1 VKRLA
6 IFGLG
11 AAIVAVLVIVL
22 TGGSSP
28 YVLHVRLAD
37 AAGLQQRSPV
47 MIGGVTAGTITLHL
61 GANDQ
66 VIADLDINRS
76 QAPVGR
82 NASVAIAAINFLGQK
97 EAEITRGNASDPAPS
112 GYTIPASHVTVGT
125 DLDQVLD
132 VLDPSTRARLA
143 VLIDETGTA
152 LTGRRADFSTLLEQ
166 LPPSIQDAN
175 ALLSELVSDNHTLA
189 DLVTSSD
196 QFVSQVTTQRS
207 QLSRL
212 IGTVGQTAVSVEG
225 RRQQLAQT
233 LAQAP
238 STLTTLQTFLGKLQ
252 ATTVPLGPAAQ
263 NISIT
268 AAPLRAALAQ
278 VGPFQHAAQPALSA
292 ATAVAPEL
300 TQLATQATPVVTQAN
315 PVIASLATFSS
326 ALVPVSG
333 ILNKSVDNLLAII
346 DNWSR
351 AIQFRDGLGHVFRG
365 EGAVSADSLTSI
377 INRLLGSHVSA
388 AARRRQSARTPTGT
402 RPAASSSART
412 PAGSAGQASA
422 PGSSSSSAPPS
433 QPASQGG
440 VAGLL
445 QQLAAAAGG
454 GSSSTSAPQGSLSSL
469 LNYLVK
475 P

>member
-6 IFGLG
+6 GLAVG
-11 AAIVAVLVIVL
+11 AAIVAVLVIAL

-76 QAPVGR
+76 QAPVGKD
-82 NASVAIAAINFLGQK
+82 ASVAIAAINFLGQK

-112 GYTIPASHVTVGT
+112 GYTVPSAHVTVGT

-152 LTGRRADFSTLLEQ
+152 LTGRRADFSSLLEQ

-175 ALLSELVSDNHTLA
+175 SLLSQLVGDNHTLA

-207 QLSRL
+207 QLGRM

-225 RRQQLAQT
+225 SRAQLAQT
-233 LAQAP
+233 LARAP
-238 STLTTLQTFLGKLQ
+238 GTLRTLQTFLAKLQ
-252 ATTVPLGPAAQ
+252 ATAVPLGPAAQ
-263 NISIT
+263 KISTT
-268 AAPLRAALAQ
+268 AAPLRATLAQ
-278 VGPFQHAAQPALSA
+278 VSPFQQAAQPTLSA

-300 TQLATQATPVVTQAN
+300 TQLANQATPVVKQAN
-315 PVIASLATFSS
+315 PVVSSLATFTA
-326 ALVPVSG
+326 ALGPVSG
-333 ILNKSVDNLLAII
+333 ILNKSVDNLLAIV

-351 AIQFRDGLGHVFRG
+351 AIEFRDGLSHVFRG

-377 INRLLGSHVSA
+377 INRLLASHAKS
-388 AARRRQSARTPTGT
+388 AARRGRSSVGAVTAPK
-402 RPAASSSART
+402 PAATSTAGK
-412 PAGSAGQASA
+412 PGSAGSSA
-422 PGSSSSSAPPS
+422 PGSSGTPGSPPS
-433 QPASQGG
+433 SQGG

-445 QQLAAAAGG
+445 QQLTAAAGG
-454 GSSSTSAPQGSLSSL
+454 SSSSSNPPQGSLSSL

>member
-1 VKRLA
+1 VKRVAL
-6 IFGLG
+6 FGLG
-11 AAIVAVLVIVL
+11 AAVIAVLVIVL

-82 NASVAIAAINFLGQK
+82 DASVAIAAINFLGQK
-97 EAEITRGNASDPAPS
+97 EAEITRGNASNPAPS
-112 GYTIPASHVTVGT
+112 GYTIPASRVTVGT

-152 LTGRRADFSTLLEQ
+152 LTGRRADFSSLLKQ

-175 ALLSELVSDNHTLA
+175 ALLGQLVSDNHTLS

-207 QLSRL
+207 QLGNM
-212 IGTVGQTAVSVEG
+212 IGTVGQTAVSVAA
-225 RRQQLAQT
+225 RRQQLGQT
-233 LAQAP
+233 LAEAP
-238 STLTTLQTFLGKLQ
+238 GTLRTLQTFLGKLQ

-268 AAPLRAALAQ
+268 AAPLRATLAQ
-278 VGPFQHAAQPALSA
+278 VGPFQTAAQPALSA

-300 TQLATQATPVVTQAN
+300 TQLATQATPVVVHAN
-315 PVIASLATFSS
+315 PVIRSLATFAA
-326 ALVPVSG
+326 ALGPVSH
-333 ILNKSVDNLLAII
+333 ILNGSVDNLLAII
-346 DNWSR
+346 ENWSR

-377 INRLLGSHVSA
+377 INRLLASGLSKA
-388 AARRRQSARTPTGT
+388 AARHGRSSVRAVGAT
-402 RPAASSSART
+402 RPTAAT
-412 PAGSAGQASA
+412 SA
-422 PGSSSSSAPPS
+422 PARSGASGSSGSSSGSGTPPS
-433 QPASQGG
+433 SQGG

-445 QQLAAAAGG
+445 SQLGSALSGTSSNNSSQQ
-454 GSSSTSAPQGSLSSL
+454 SLSSL